1 MGGRDPNDYLRS
13 AGEAELRAAV
23 DAILGG
29 DIEVD
34 GRDAGEHRP
43 NGHAKAPTH
52 EPYNDDREFSRGVVE
67 PLDPIWFID
76 GKSDTKAE
84 GSKSKTHTKGKA
96 ADPTTINSTTWIWRD
111 SAEIERRK
119 WLLAT
124 HITSADQ

>member
-13 AGEAELRAAV
+13 AGEAGLRAAA

-67 PLDPIWFID
+67 PLDPIRF
-76 GKSDTKAE
+76 GYAKSDTKAGE
-84 GSKSKTHTKGKA
+84 LKAKISPRGRRPTRPPSIPPPGSGAIRRKS
-96 ADPTTINSTTWIWRD
+96 
-111 SAEIERRK
+111 SAENGFSLR
-119 WLLAT
+119 
-124 HITSADQ
+124 ITSADQ